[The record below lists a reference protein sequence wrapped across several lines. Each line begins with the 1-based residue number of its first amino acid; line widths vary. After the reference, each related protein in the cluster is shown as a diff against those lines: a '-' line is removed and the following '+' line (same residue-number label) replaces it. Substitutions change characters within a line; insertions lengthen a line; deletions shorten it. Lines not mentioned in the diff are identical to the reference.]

1 LRELQGRA
9 QAATQ
14 EPADTEGGLN
24 VYNGHL
30 EDARRDQK
38 SPRTAA
44 DSLGT
49 PYVLRLDGVPS
60 TPASLIR
67 IRERVDEINRQF
79 RQARVPFQL
88 RVI

>member
-1 LRELQGRA
+1 LRELEGTTLA
-9 QAATQ
+9 TTQ
-14 EPADTEGGLN
+14 ESANTECGLN
-24 VYNGHL
+24 VCNGHL
-30 EDARRDQK
+30 EDAGRNQK
-38 SPRTAA
+38 RPRTAA

-60 TPASLIR
+60 TPASLAR